1 MIRIIFITILFLS
14 SNVYA
19 ATYLVCAG
27 NDLISAKL
35 GNKTISIKYETDDYI
50 DYTKQITKWND
61 EIIKFEV
68 KEVEQRSSFRE
79 LTLEEDKECRKCRQ
93 GKGIY
98 SCANKC
104 FKYGEDKYRDITRM
118 VFIDRVT
125 GILDWDGNKYQ
136 CEVKKKN
143 LF

>member
-68 KEVEQRSSFRE
+68 KEVEQRSSVRK
-79 LTLEEDKECRKCRQ
+79 LTVKEEKKCNKCRQ
-93 GKGIY
+93 NKGFY
-98 SCANKC
+98 SCIDECIKFGA
-104 FKYGEDKYRDITRM
+104 DKYIDITRM

-125 GILDWDGNKYQ
+125 GILNWDGILYQ
-136 CEVKKKN
+136 CEIKKKT